1 MGIVGCH
8 SHPRIT
14 GLQQE
19 EEMVH
24 NAMEAHVVCAMGMVK
39 HVFNSKDQFHKS
51 WALSSYLILENNSAI
66 AQDRK

>member
-8 SHPRIT
+8 SHPCIT

-24 NAMEAHVVCAMGMVK
+24 NAMEAHVVCAMGMVN
-39 HVFNSKDQFHKS
+39 HVSNSKDQFPKS
-51 WALSSYLILENNSAI
+51 WVVSSYLIFENNSAI
-66 AQDRK
+66 A